1 MPRPYKHLTEDERDR
16 LSLFKAHGKSLREIA
31 GLIGRDVSTVSRE
44 LKRNAPPIRQ
54 GYYLPHRAQER
65 ADARKIVAHERER
78 LRTPGLRA
86 YAGRMLRRG
95 WSPERVAG
103 RWNTF
108 SKEPVS
114 HEAIYQWVY
123 NVARA
128 LIPFL
133 VRARRKRLRRGHSSK
148 HKSSHI
154 PSRTPISQRPAIV
167 ERRQQPGHW
176 EGDTIV
182 SRQSRPVLQI
192 LVERK
197 TRYTRLSKL
206 PAKDAASMRAAT
218 NRALARYP
226 KHLRRSITY
235 DNGSENVQH
244 LQVNKR
250 LGTVSY
256 FCEPMHSWEKG
267 SVENAAGLV
276 RRHWPKKTD
285 FSMVSFEQVKKKER
299 WLNGLPRK
307 CLGFQTSAEA
317 FRQSVAL
324 AG

>member
-1 MPRPYKHLTEDERDR
+1 MPRLYKQLPKEDRDR
-16 LSLFKAHGKSLREIA
+16 LSLFKAQGRSLREIA

-44 LKRNAPPIRQ
+44 LRRNAAPIYQ
-54 GYYLPHRAQER
+54 GCYLAHKAQER
-65 ADARKIVAHERER
+65 ADARKAAAHERER
-78 LRTPGLRA
+78 LRKPQLRA
-86 YAGRMLRRG
+86 YVGRMLRRG
-95 WSPERVAG
+95 WSPERISG
-103 RWNTF
+103 RW
-108 SKEPVS
+108 KVLGREPIS

-123 NVARA
+123 AEARA
-128 LIPFL
+128 LIPCL
-133 VRARRKRLRRGHSSK
+133 VRAHRRRLRRGHSSR

-154 PSRTPISQRPAIV
+154 PSRTPISERPKAI
-167 ERRQQPGHW
+167 ELRKQPGHW

-182 SRQSRPVLQI
+182 SRQSRPALQV

-197 TRYTRLSKL
+197 TRYTRLRKL
-206 PAKDAASMRAAT
+206 PAKEAASMRASI

-235 DNGSENVQH
+235 DNGSENTQH
-244 LQVNKR
+244 LQVNAR

-276 RRHWPKKTD
+276 RRRLPKKTD
-285 FSMVSFEQVKKKER
+285 FAMVSLDQVQRTER
-299 WLNGLPRK
+299 WINGLPRK
-307 CLGFQTSAEA
+307 CLGFKTSAEA

-324 AG
+324 TG

>member
-1 MPRPYKHLTEDERDR
+1 MRKSYKQLSKEERDR
-16 LSLFKAHGKSLREIA
+16 IALWKAQKVSIREI
-31 GLIGRDVSTVSRE
+31 GRRLGRDPGTISRE
-44 LKRNAPPIRQ
+44 LRRNAPPIRQ
-54 GYYLPHRAQER
+54 GYYLPHRAQQR
-65 ADARKIVAHERER
+65 ADDRKAEGHRRQR
-78 LRTPGLRA
+78 LRNPHLRG
-86 YAGRMLRRG
+86 YVRRMLGRG
-95 WSPERVAG
+95 WSPECIAG
-103 RWNTF
+103 RWKKLGN
-108 SKEPVS
+108 SSVS

-123 NVARA
+123 LDARE
-128 LIPFL
+128 LIPRL
-133 VRARRKRLRRGHSSK
+133 VRAHRKRLRRGHSSK

-154 PSRTPISQRPAIV
+154 PSRTPISKRPAFV
-167 ERRQQPGHW
+167 QRRRQPGHW

-182 SRQSRPVLQI
+182 SRQSKPVLQI

-197 TRYTRLSKL
+197 TRFSRLNKL
-206 PAKDAASMRAAT
+206 PAKTATAMRIST

-244 LQVNKR
+244 ERVNAT

-267 SVENAAGLV
+267 SVENVAGLV
-276 RRHWPKKTD
+276 RRWLPKKTD
-285 FSMVSFEQVKKKER
+285 FAKVSSDQVRRTER

-307 CLGFQTSAEA
+307 CLGYKTPAEA

-324 AG
+324 KR

>member
-1 MPRPYKHLTEDERDR
+1 MPRLYKHLTEDERGR
-16 LSLFKAHGKSLREIA
+16 LSLFKVQGKSLREIA
-31 GLIGRDVSTVSRE
+31 GLIGRNVSTVSRE

-65 ADARKIVAHERER
+65 ADARKAAEHERER
-78 LRTPGLRA
+78 LREPRLRA
-86 YAGRMLRRG
+86 YVGRMLRRG
-95 WSPERVAG
+95 WSPERISG
-103 RWNTF
+103 RWKVLGRE
-108 SKEPVS
+108 SIS

-123 NVARA
+123 TEARH
-128 LIPFL
+128 LIPCL
-133 VRARRKRLRRGHSSK
+133 VRAHRRRLRRGHSSR

-154 PSRTPISQRPAIV
+154 PSRTPICERPKIV
-167 ERRQQPGHW
+167 ERRKQPGHW

-182 SRQSRPVLQI
+182 SRQSRPALQI

-197 TRYTRLSKL
+197 TRYTRLRKL
-206 PAKDAASMRAAT
+206 PAKDAASMREST

-235 DNGSENVQH
+235 DNGSENAQH
-244 LQVNKR
+244 LQVNAK
-250 LGTVSY
+250 LGTRSY

-276 RRHWPKKTD
+276 RRRLPKKTD
-285 FSMVSFEQVKKKER
+285 FAMVSLDQVKRTER
-299 WLNGLPRK
+299 WINGLPRK
-307 CLGFQTSAEA
+307 CLGFKTSAEA

-324 AG
+324 TG